1 MWYWVLRKL
10 MDCCSKEKKIEFD
23 EDTLKVLHAIYL
35 ETKMEEEDEAEGE
48 WLGEEDTES
57 DYDPKEDE
65 YDTDDSFINDE
76 ESEEEEEEEEE
87 ESEEEEPV
95 EEDIVIKKD
104 KDGHYY
110 VD

>member
-1 MWYWVLRKL
+1 MWRWILWKL
-10 MDCCSKEKKIEFD
+10 MECCSKEKKIEFD
-23 EDTLKVLHAIYL
+23 EETLRVLYAIYL
-35 ETKMEEEDEAEGE
+35 ETKMEKEDEDSGE

-57 DYDPKEDE
+57 DYDPAEDE
-65 YDTDDSFINDE
+65 YDTDDSFIND

-95 EEDIVIKKD
+95 PEEFVVKKD